1 MQGQLLSNLLIRAP
15 AVIVQ
20 QLVVQRLAPVEA
32 LYVLGRQAGDADAH
46 YWEMRRQVRKRRLAD
61 LSRCAASAAGGGGNS
76 VCVA

>member
-46 YWEMRRQVRKRRLAD
+46 NWEVRRQVGKHRLAD
-61 LSRCAASAAGGGGNS
+61 LSGCAASAGGGGNS
-76 VCVA
+76 VCAA